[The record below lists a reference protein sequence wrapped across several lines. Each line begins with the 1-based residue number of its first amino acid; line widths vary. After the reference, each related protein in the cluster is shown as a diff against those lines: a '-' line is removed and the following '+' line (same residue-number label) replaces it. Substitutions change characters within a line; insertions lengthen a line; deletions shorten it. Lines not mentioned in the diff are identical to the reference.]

1 MNSFVVPRVG
11 HDHAQKTVG
20 IAAHQVTFHHFG
32 NIPRLTLEGCQI
44 TVLLAVQCDGDEHV
58 IWETG
63 QGLIH
68 QTNVTPDEAILF
80 QTPQSSQTGTLREA
94 DPIRSCCIAD
104 PAIGLHLM
112 QNCSICQVQND

>member
-1 MNSFVVPRVG
+1 MLAMNSFVVPRVG
-11 HDHAQKTVG
+11 HDHAQKIVG

-68 QTNVTPDEAILF
+68 QTNVTPDEAMLVCMILF
-80 QTPQSSQTGTLREA
+80 SYNDRVV
-94 DPIRSCCIAD
+94 RH
-104 PAIGLHLM
+104 AIHK
-112 QNCSICQVQND
+112 SDYETNDNAKRKPRHRGDETEI